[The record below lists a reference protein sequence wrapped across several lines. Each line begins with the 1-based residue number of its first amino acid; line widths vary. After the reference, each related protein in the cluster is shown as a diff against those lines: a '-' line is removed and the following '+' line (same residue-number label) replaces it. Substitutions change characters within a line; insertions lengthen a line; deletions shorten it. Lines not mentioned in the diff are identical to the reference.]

1 MIFNKI
7 DYYIPADSGDG
18 GSRLD
23 FVPHSPG
30 LSVTADLIYF
40 ELKIVDIKK
49 LGAPISSRLKQV
61 TMEEIPHI
69 TSDLLD
75 KLRKL
80 NINSVYQLAVQ
91 IPSELAFEIS
101 DVTIDVEFAAKLIG
115 NARKT
120 LAENDII
127 SKEFSTADDML
138 EKRNK
143 ISRYSTGSSGF
154 DTFLNGGF
162 ETQSITEI
170 AGEFGSGKSQICHTL
185 CAAAIVLL
193 EDESPDGADNGSTH
207 SAPGSIIFIDTENT
221 FHANR
226 VYQIAEQKNLD
237 PEDILKRIY
246 HCNVYSSEQLEV
258 LINDLPKFIE
268 QYNTKLVIVDSIISL
283 HRAEFS
289 GLGTLAE
296 RQQRLGKMLNKLRR
310 YADIYNIAVVI
321 TNQVV
326 SYADGSHPGFDYM
339 KAAGGNIVAHG
350 STYRIFLRKS
360 GKNRAAIMDDSPSH
374 PYQRVKFSISES
386 GIQDVNS
393 YKTEESDSAW

>member
-1 MIFNKI
+1 MEN
-7 DYYIPADSGDG
+7 
-18 GSRLD
+18 
-23 FVPHSPG
+23 VP
-30 LSVTADLIYF
+30 D
-40 ELKIVDIKK
+40 
-49 LGAPISSRLKQV
+49 
-61 TMEEIPHI
+61 I
-69 TSDLLD
+69 TSDMLD
-75 KLRKL
+75 RLRKL
-80 NINSVYQLAVQ
+80 SINSVHQLAVQ
-91 IPSELAFEIS
+91 IPSELAFDIS
-101 DVTIDVEFAAKLIG
+101 DASIDVKSAAKLIG
-115 NARKT
+115 NARKILT
-120 LAENDII
+120 ENEIL

-143 ISRYSTGSSGF
+143 ISRYSTGSSNF

-170 AGEFGSGKSQICHTL
+170 AGEYGSGKSQICQTL
-185 CAAAIVLL
+185 CAAAIALMENNRL
-193 EDESPDGADNGSTH
+193 DEQESQRP
-207 SAPGSIIFIDTENT
+207 PYSIIFIDTENT
-221 FHANR
+221 FRANR
-226 VYQIAEQKNLD
+226 VHQIAEQKNLD

-268 QYNTKLVIVDSIISL
+268 QYNTKLVIIDSIISL

-289 GLGTLAE
+289 GRGTLVE

-326 SYADGSHPGFDYM
+326 SYPDGSGFDYM

-360 GKNRAAIMDDSPSH
+360 GKNRIATMFDSPSQ
-374 PYQRVKFSISES
+374 PYQNVKFSISES
-386 GIQDVNS
+386 GIQDTAS
-393 YKTEESDSAW
+393 YKTEEGDSGW